1 MTACKAFFCP
11 DNPRPIF
18 KADSSTVW
26 SAGYGCAPAA
36 IAQKMDLQSRLE
48 SSNLHLGRDAV
59 ALRRMGEDYVSMVRM
74 REHPNAFRI
83 GQTDNFEIDLKLEK
97 IKR

>member
-1 MTACKAFFCP
+1 
-11 DNPRPIF
+11 
-18 KADSSTVW
+18 
-26 SAGYGCAPAA
+26 
-36 IAQKMDLQSRLE
+36 
-48 SSNLHLGRDAV
+48 
-59 ALRRMGEDYVSMVRM
+59 MGEDYVSMVRM